1 MSTDSYDC
9 RITCNNP
16 DIPCDE
22 KNIVWK
28 AAKAFFDATGLA
40 AEIAVDIEKH
50 VPLMGGMGGS
60 SVDGAGTLVALNELF
75 GKNSM
80 LKHCVLSVIKSVQM
94 FLSALKA
101 AHFTA

>member
-1 MSTDSYDC
+1 MESRKS
-9 RITCNNP
+9 I
-16 DIPCDE
+16 
-22 KNIVWK
+22 
-28 AAKAFFDATGLA
+28 FDATGLA

-80 LKHCVLSVIKSVQM
+80 PKHCVLSVIKSVQM

-101 AHFTA
+101 ARFTA

>member
-1 MSTDSYDC
+1 MKRISYGKPQS
-9 RITCNNP
+9 I
-16 DIPCDE
+16 
-22 KNIVWK
+22 
-28 AAKAFFDATGLA
+28 FDATGLA

-80 LKHCVLSVIKSVQM
+80 PKHCVLSVINRCRCSY
-94 FLSALKA
+94 L
-101 AHFTA
+101 H